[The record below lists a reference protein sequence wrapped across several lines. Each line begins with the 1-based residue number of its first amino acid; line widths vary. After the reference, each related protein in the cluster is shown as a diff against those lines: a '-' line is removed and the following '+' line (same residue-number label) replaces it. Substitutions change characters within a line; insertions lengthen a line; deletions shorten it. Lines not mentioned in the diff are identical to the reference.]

1 MAAVIEDTFASTN
14 LHNTSDALNFLS
26 QAAESAA
33 ATQLSDAQDVQQ
45 ISNSGYP
52 SQRNS
57 VPENIFQSHI
67 NGAIQLNP
75 QVPRVQSQN
84 GSKMIPYHLV
94 TAGLLTSDQVSDLVC
109 R

>member
-33 ATQLSDAQDVQQ
+33 ATQLSDNQDVQQ

-52 SQRNS
+52 SHRNS
-57 VPENIFQSHI
+57 VPESIFQSHI

-75 QVPRVQSQN
+75 QVPRAQSQN
-84 GSKMIPYHLV
+84 GNRMIPYHLV